1 MIPYP
6 NEPFRRIRNDEHLEN
21 LFDYAF
27 ELYRYKTRGSSKGDV
42 FIALLRSITISRLRY
57 LLKKEREYTAAEN
70 KLIIFGYI
78 DILNEVTRVLLEK
91 IGNSNPF
98 DFFDT
103 LDEELVIELKDMPLF
118 VTGLC
123 FKLSNKVIGFSSKN
137 DVGFGEFWINDVKR
151 LICASYS
158 NIYIKIMR
166 DRGYLMNNIIPAT
179 TRGKKQ
185 RRLINRH
192 NTFSL
197 PYNSLNEY
205 INHGDVI
212 QQLTS
217 HGVNNSKTMFIKI
230 LRKLHKT
237 KKIDL
242 FNRSYGWDRIPEYID
257 EHVMRNKEN
266 YRELNKQL
274 FEMSGIADVLIPDN
288 KILYVNICD
297 VGTNKTLTA
306 ILKVH
311 KHISKYVDLYR
322 LNVNRDGMYIPTPLL
337 NFEII
342 GFKLSKS
349 DN

>member
-1 MIPYP
+1 
-6 NEPFRRIRNDEHLEN
+6 
-21 LFDYAF
+21 
-27 ELYRYKTRGSSKGDV
+27 
-42 FIALLRSITISRLRY
+42 
-57 LLKKEREYTAAEN
+57 
-70 KLIIFGYI
+70 
-78 DILNEVTRVLLEK
+78 
-91 IGNSNPF
+91 
-98 DFFDT
+98 
-103 LDEELVIELKDMPLF
+103 
-118 VTGLC
+118 
-123 FKLSNKVIGFSSKN
+123 
-137 DVGFGEFWINDVKR
+137 
-151 LICASYS
+151 
-158 NIYIKIMR
+158 
-166 DRGYLMNNIIPAT
+166 
-179 TRGKKQ
+179 
-185 RRLINRH
+185 
-192 NTFSL
+192 
-197 PYNSLNEY
+197 
-205 INHGDVI
+205 
-212 QQLTS
+212 
-217 HGVNNSKTMFIKI
+217 MFIKI

-306 ILKVH
+306 ILKIH